1 MKISIRGPPRGDG
14 PVASIN
20 HIKTQHLIDMNA
32 LHNANRRPRLEGI
45 QAKNRMLKRLLAMVH
60 SLFGIMT
67 SFALF
72 FVSFPGLTNAN
83 TIEYNIVTDEFY
95 GLNADRILLVSN
107 PDVADKRVKV
117 VGRCKGRGATDLYLE
132 DDPTNAR
139 ETWFVVNSSSDLE
152 PDLSI
157 CLSGNAPSWFEKAA
171 NPYG

>member
-1 MKISIRGPPRGDG
+1 M
-14 PVASIN
+14 ASIN
-20 HIKTQHLIDMNA
+20 HIKTQHLIGVNA
-32 LHNANRRPRLEGI
+32 LHNAKRRPRLEGI
-45 QAKNRMLKRLLAMVH
+45 QAKNRMLKRLLAMVY

-72 FVSFPGLTNAN
+72 FASFPASTNAE

-95 GLNADRILLVSN
+95 GLNAERILLISN
-107 PDVADKRVKV
+107 PDIADKKVKV

-139 ETWFVVNSSSDLE
+139 ENWFVVSRSSDLE

-171 NPYG
+171 HPYG

>member
-20 HIKTQHLIDMNA
+20 HIKTQHLIGMNA